1 MMDNMLSIHPLN
13 VVSLNDGAA
22 TVLPGLCP
30 SHALIVDVVRQ
41 VEWSVHDVGH
51 EGLVPLHGKRLGEE
65 VSEIVGSLLPCN
77 DKVTLVNAVAQ
88 PVKSHVDGLGSLGLY
103 RVVGHAH
110 GTFIV
115 AKDESGWL
123 GVAENMKNG
132 ADPFAD
138 LGIDECGTIL
148 GFERGRHDHVNY
160 VAQSVNGAI
169 NVRGL
174 VGIAQ
179 EEVPARD

>member
-13 VVSLNDGAA
+13 GVSLNDGAA

-65 VSEIVGSLLPCN
+65 VSEIVGFLLPCD

-88 PVKSHVDGLGSLGLY
+88 PVKSDTRQRRQAS
-103 RVVGHAH
+103 A
-110 GTFIV
+110 
-115 AKDESGWL
+115 
-123 GVAENMKNG
+123 
-132 ADPFAD
+132 
-138 LGIDECGTIL
+138 
-148 GFERGRHDHVNY
+148 GRWPELLRRDV
-160 VAQSVNGAI
+160 
-169 NVRGL
+169 L
-174 VGIAQ
+174 VMN
-179 EEVPARD
+179 